1 MSLEQL
7 MAFTRHRRPCPSGAG
22 LGGPAARATTR
33 SPYYIRRLLTE
44 GAARA
49 SDKRA
54 VFVGL
59 EAYEAAGGVVERD
72 LFQEDH
78 GGWLRDIP
86 LLDRLVRE
94 KLDRAADEV
103 RVEGW
108 LWVEAAPDFPYGHT
122 FGLRRLAWT
131 AEPLSDE
138 EQAERDRLQAEYDA
152 IEAEHAGAAEL
163 PEAVDQR
170 LAEIEQAL
178 ARLDERPRAYD
189 ADEVARAGAFVSVDY
204 EGALKME
211 RGFVRPADEPPARAE
226 APDGVAEG
234 RELGRDGR
242 RGQRNHCR
250 WQAAPPPARRDEDE
264 QDGAGARLS
273 DRLMTEL
280 TAQRTLALR
289 EALAGDPDAAFLAV
303 LHALAAKVF
312 YGSYTV
318 ESCLE
323 IDAKTSSLKSLGG
336 PGLNDTPAAR
346 ACAQQLE
353 TWAQQLPRQP
363 EDLWEFLVGLD
374 RDSRA
379 SLFAH
384 CAATTLNA
392 VYLPYDRR
400 PRALAHADRLA
411 AMTSLD
417 MSRQWA
423 PTVDNYLGRVTKARI
438 LEAVREA
445 RGEQTAQL
453 IDHLKKGDMAH
464 EAERLLAGT
473 GWLPHPLRTP
483 GLEPQLPLPV
493 PDDREAAPVADG
505 DSLPAFLTDGDAPG
519 DEAAYA
525 VAAE

>member
-1 MSLEQL
+1 MPAPRNCPRRWISAWPRSSRRLPGSMSGRVPT
-7 MAFTRHRRPCPSGAG
+7 TR
-22 LGGPAARATTR
+22 TR
-33 SPYYIRRLLTE
+33 SPARVLSSASTTRARSRWS
-44 GAARA
+44 AA
-49 SDKRA
+49 SC
-54 VFVGL
+54 G
-59 EAYEAAGGVVERD
+59 
-72 LFQEDH
+72 
-78 GGWLRDIP
+78 
-86 LLDRLVRE
+86 
-94 KLDRAADEV
+94 
-103 RVEGW
+103 
-108 LWVEAAPDFPYGHT
+108 
-122 FGLRRLAWT
+122 
-131 AEPLSDE
+131 
-138 EQAERDRLQAEYDA
+138 
-152 IEAEHAGAAEL
+152 
-163 PEAVDQR
+163 
-170 LAEIEQAL
+170 
-178 ARLDERPRAYD
+178 
-189 ADEVARAGAFVSVDY
+189 
-204 EGALKME
+204 
-211 RGFVRPADEPPARAE
+211 PADEPPARAE

-234 RELGRDGR
+234 RELGRDGDIENATIAVAS
-242 RGQRNHCR
+242 GP
-250 WQAAPPPARRDEDE
+250 AACEADEDE
-264 QDGAGARLS
+264 QDGACARLS

-289 EALAGDPDAAFLAV
+289 EALAGDPDTAFLAV

-312 YGSYTV
+312 YSSYTA

-336 PGLNDTPAAR
+336 PGLSDTPAAR
-346 ACAQQLE
+346 ACAKQLE

-363 EDLWEFLVGLD
+363 GDLWEFLVGLD
-374 RDSRA
+374 DDSRA

-453 IDHLKKGDMAH
+453 IDHLKKGDMAQ

-483 GLEPQLPLPV
+483 GLEAQLLLPV